1 MPWNHQKQ
9 GLDIYD
15 HFDSGTIKASPSP
28 WRYCFSF
35 LAVLKD
41 RVVGSAFSR
50 VSFSSSLNRGG
61 RAESVFSNNC
71 VTLFLNLSPTTK
83 AVAIVWLYTAEYRAR
98 LHLRERFQ
106 RRCATKIWTNVFPF
120 LYNVLKRWFC
130 ADNSLVRSVRHSEP
144 PYCLP
149 YDTVTCFLTWPT
161 MRSGKNSPF

>member
-15 HFDSGTIKASPSP
+15 HSDPGTIKASPSP

-83 AVAIVWLYTAEYRAR
+83 AVAIVWLCTAEYRAR
-98 LHLRERFQ
+98 FHLRERFQ
-106 RRCATKIWTNVFPF
+106 RRCATEIWTNDLPF
-120 LYNVLKRWFC
+120 LYNVLNRRFC
-130 ADNSLVRSVRHSEP
+130 ADYSLVRSVKYSEP

-149 YDTVTCFLTWPT
+149 YDTMTCLLTWPADEK
-161 MRSGKNSPF
+161 RKNSLF